1 MKKFTKNVKGSIA
14 LFLSMIILL
23 LVILEGF
30 LIDGSKVL
38 AAKMMMSSA
47 GDMALNAGLTH
58 YDEALRDIYGLFAV
72 SETEEELTANLKAY
86 YQKTLG
92 ESVGGEDSG
101 GYTDQLLEYIEQTI
115 QTGWNNEEAGKLL
128 DMQLSDDFSAS
139 GVEQSELSNP
149 PVLKSQ
155 ILEYMKYR
163 GPASLGYGMLE
174 KLHMFKQVKQQQKVM
189 EGKLNYEEKMSDVQK
204 ACEEAYEN
212 IDPYNKLLDG
222 DLNPDKVEGDSH
234 AINEN
239 IHKSIVAAWCLSL
252 VCRDISLD
260 PHWERDNGTSS
271 PNMDQ
276 AFQRCILLNSM
287 SVACEAAEADLA
299 GDFSLHPS
307 GAAHAAKVMIGYVE
321 EFEVYQNLY
330 TTWQNY
336 LEEYEERREELE
348 AELDGLDDEEDESE
362 IEAIEEELEELEEEK
377 EEYEE
382 QYNDMEQSI
391 EQCIAVIGTAQNV
404 LKEDIDSQMK
414 TAADSLNSLAKSAE
428 QLKKL
433 AENGKSALDDVLT
446 RMGELEA
453 LGESWQSSIS
463 SLENGDI
470 KTSMQLDKNN
480 KAEALDRDK
489 IKILQGRL
497 DKGIEYGDMLLN
509 AAKVTSAVSF
519 ILYEGQKS
527 SYSGW
532 LKSRF
537 EGTSYGGETQ
547 LEGISYQSFDVP
559 AQAER
564 AKETGALSDGTVTV
578 YFLDPSGGQEQ
589 DGYWKMNLASTKE
602 QMGQISAKE
611 DEFFK
616 YLERVCPERETDKA
630 SKEDG
635 EAAKESLL
643 EKGGSVNLTPEESLP
658 SLPADVTGA
667 GGGTSEKFDKTDS
680 GASNKNVSKN
690 AKENTQSSA
699 NFLEGIGELLEK
711 GRDKLY
717 LSEYATKMF
726 SCYTTDKQEAV
737 ASTLSGYAFTAD
749 HNQMYKAEVE
759 YILWGNTDGTKDVQY
774 TLATIFGVRFLLN
787 SLYAF
792 TGDPEIR
799 QVSLAIAAS
808 IAGWTGFGVPLVQS
822 VVILGFALAETALD
836 LEALK
841 KGESVPIY
849 KSTSNWMIKPSGF
862 TKEAIEQA
870 VDRVGSAA
878 KKYLFEQ
885 LDQLTEDTK
894 GAFKE
899 KLNEYTNETIDN
911 IVSSASAAVL
921 NPLQERITG
930 LVNVVSSPEVDI
942 AAKIGDCISGIENTI
957 KSENDSVMKT
967 AKMEALKL
975 VREGVNN
982 RLVTMINAFHE
993 QNMTN
998 DQMTQ
1003 KVKQTFDQ
1011 ITRNL
1016 NGNLKVTVKEAVDPL
1031 VNKVDEALNSTNEN
1045 LQKNVSEAMDDM
1057 LTRINCGIAFADTE
1071 SINVDG
1077 SKGRTSASAALTMN
1091 YQEYL
1096 WMFIAVQSIANED
1109 AFLKRIG
1116 NLIQANLAAS
1126 NTKPSPDF
1134 NITGAYTFL
1143 QVDASADLS
1152 TTFFSMPVPVAGGG
1166 GTVLGQ
1172 DSYSVGYHGI
1182 LGY

>member
-252 VCRDISLD
+252 VSRDIGLD

-271 PNMDQ
+271 SNMDQ

-377 EEYEE
+377 DAYEE

-643 EKGGSVNLTPEESLP
+643 EKGGSVDLTPEEPLP
-658 SLPADVTGA
+658 SLPGDVTGA
-667 GGGTSEKFDKTDS
+667 GGGTSGKFDKTDS
-680 GASNKNVSKN
+680 GADEKNVSKD

-921 NPLQERITG
+921 NPLQERILG
-930 LVNVVSSPEVDI
+930 LVNVVSPQKADVETRIDQ
-942 AAKIGDCISGIENTI
+942 CISRIQESIN
-957 KSENDSVMKT
+957 SESDSVMKE
-967 AKMEALKL
+967 AKLAAVNYVGTRLKKKL
-975 VREGVNN
+975 VN
-982 RLVTMINAFHE
+982 LVDEVQQQT
-993 QNMTN
+993 MTN
-998 DQMTQ
+998 EQITE
-1003 KVKQTFDQ
+1003 KVNQTFAN
-1011 ITRNL
+1011 ITKE
-1016 NGNLKVTVKEAVDPL
+1016 LKGTLKSVVDPAVREL
-1031 VNKVDEALNSTNEN
+1031 TGKVDEALNSANED
-1045 LQKNVSEAMDDM
+1045 LQEKVSEAMDDM
-1057 LTRINCGIAFADTE
+1057 LTRINCGVAFADTE

-1077 SKGRTSASAALTMN
+1077 SKGRTSGSAALTMN

-1116 NLIQANLAAS
+1116 NLVQANLAAS

>member
-252 VCRDISLD
+252 VSRDIGLD

-271 PNMDQ
+271 SNMDQ

>member
-1 MKKFTKNVKGSIA
+1 M
-14 LFLSMIILL
+14 
-23 LVILEGF
+23 
-30 LIDGSKVL
+30 
-38 AAKMMMSSA
+38 
-47 GDMALNAGLTH
+47 
-58 YDEALRDIYGLFAV
+58 
-72 SETEEELTANLKAY
+72 
-86 YQKTLG
+86 
-92 ESVGGEDSG
+92 
-101 GYTDQLLEYIEQTI
+101 
-115 QTGWNNEEAGKLL
+115 
-128 DMQLSDDFSAS
+128 
-139 GVEQSELSNP
+139 
-149 PVLKSQ
+149 
-155 ILEYMKYR
+155 
-163 GPASLGYGMLE
+163 
-174 KLHMFKQVKQQQKVM
+174 
-189 EGKLNYEEKMSDVQK
+189 
-204 ACEEAYEN
+204 
-212 IDPYNKLLDG
+212 
-222 DLNPDKVEGDSH
+222 
-234 AINEN
+234 
-239 IHKSIVAAWCLSL
+239 
-252 VCRDISLD
+252 
-260 PHWERDNGTSS
+260 
-271 PNMDQ
+271 
-276 AFQRCILLNSM
+276 
-287 SVACEAAEADLA
+287 
-299 GDFSLHPS
+299 
-307 GAAHAAKVMIGYVE
+307 
-321 EFEVYQNLY
+321 
-330 TTWQNY
+330 
-336 LEEYEERREELE
+336 
-348 AELDGLDDEEDESE
+348 
-362 IEAIEEELEELEEEK
+362 
-377 EEYEE
+377 
-382 QYNDMEQSI
+382 
-391 EQCIAVIGTAQNV
+391 
-404 LKEDIDSQMK
+404 
-414 TAADSLNSLAKSAE
+414 
-428 QLKKL
+428 
-433 AENGKSALDDVLT
+433 
-446 RMGELEA
+446 
-453 LGESWQSSIS
+453 
-463 SLENGDI
+463 
-470 KTSMQLDKNN
+470 
-480 KAEALDRDK
+480 
-489 IKILQGRL
+489 
-497 DKGIEYGDMLLN
+497 
-509 AAKVTSAVSF
+509 
-519 ILYEGQKS
+519 
-527 SYSGW
+527 
-532 LKSRF
+532 
-537 EGTSYGGETQ
+537 
-547 LEGISYQSFDVP
+547 
-559 AQAER
+559 
-564 AKETGALSDGTVTV
+564 
-578 YFLDPSGGQEQ
+578 
-589 DGYWKMNLASTKE
+589 
-602 QMGQISAKE
+602 
-611 DEFFK
+611 
-616 YLERVCPERETDKA
+616 
-630 SKEDG
+630 
-635 EAAKESLL
+635 
-643 EKGGSVNLTPEESLP
+643 
-658 SLPADVTGA
+658 
-667 GGGTSEKFDKTDS
+667 
-680 GASNKNVSKN
+680 
-690 AKENTQSSA
+690 
-699 NFLEGIGELLEK
+699 
-711 GRDKLY
+711 
-717 LSEYATKMF
+717 
-726 SCYTTDKQEAV
+726 
-737 ASTLSGYAFTAD
+737 
-749 HNQMYKAEVE
+749 
-759 YILWGNTDGTKDVQY
+759 
-774 TLATIFGVRFLLN
+774 
-787 SLYAF
+787 
-792 TGDPEIR
+792 
-799 QVSLAIAAS
+799 
-808 IAGWTGFGVPLVQS
+808 VQS

-1134 NITGAYTFL
+1134 NITGAYSFL

>member
-101 GYTDQLLEYIEQTI
+101 GYTDQLLGYIEQMI

-174 KLHMFKQVKQQQKVM
+174 KLHMFKQVKQQQKAM

-222 DLNPDKVEGDSH
+222 DLNPDKVERDSH
-234 AINEN
+234 TINEN
-239 IHKSIVAAWCLSL
+239 IHKAIVAAWCLSL
-252 VCRDISLD
+252 VSRDIGLD
-260 PHWERDNGTSS
+260 PHWERDSGTRSS
-271 PNMDQ
+271 NMDQ

-307 GAAHAAKVMIGYVE
+307 GAAHAAKVIIGYVE
-321 EFEVYQNLY
+321 EFEAYQNLY

-348 AELDGLDDEEDESE
+348 EELDGLDDEEDESE
-362 IEAIEEELEELEEEK
+362 IEAIEEELEALEAEK
-377 EEYEE
+377 DAYEE

-391 EQCIAVIGTAQNV
+391 EQCIAVIETAKNV

-414 TAADSLNSLAKSAE
+414 TAADLLNSLAKSAE

-433 AENGKSALDDVLT
+433 AENGKSALDDVIR
-446 RMGELEA
+446 RMGELET

-480 KAEALDRDK
+480 KAEALDRGK
-489 IKILQGRL
+489 IEILQGRL

-537 EGTSYGGETQ
+537 EGTSYGSETQ
-547 LEGISYQSFDVP
+547 LEGISYQSFDAP

-616 YLERVCPERETDKA
+616 YLERVCPKSETDKA
-630 SKEDG
+630 SKKDG

-1134 NITGAYTFL
+1134 NITGAYSFL